1 MRKEVI
7 EMDLKLSEKVVI
19 ITGGGGGC
27 GRAYCLGFAEEK
39 ARVVI
44 ADVNGEAAQ
53 RVAEEIKGKG
63 GQAMGM
69 KVDVTSWED
78 VSNMV
83 DKTLQAFGQIDI
95 LVNNAGKRGLS
106 LVEDIT
112 DEFYNEEMNLNLR
125 GAVYCTRAVAGHMKE
140 RRYGK
145 IINQSSSA
153 ALIGHSYRG
162 SLYAAAKAGLLGFSR
177 SMTKELGPFNINV
190 NAIAPSSIN
199 TPFLTDLSKEA
210 IERNRTSNV
219 FGRLAEPED
228 LVGIVLLL
236 ASDCS
241 SFITG
246 QTIGVNG
253 GQFPT

>member
-1 MRKEVI
+1 
-7 EMDLKLSEKVVI
+7 
-19 ITGGGGGC
+19 
-27 GRAYCLGFAEEK
+27 
-39 ARVVI
+39 
-44 ADVNGEAAQ
+44 
-53 RVAEEIKGKG
+53 
-63 GQAMGM
+63 
-69 KVDVTSWED
+69 
-78 VSNMV
+78 MV

-125 GAVYCTRAVAGHMKE
+125 GAVYCTKAVAGHMKG

-145 IINQSSSA
+145 IINISSSA
-153 ALIGHSYRG
+153 ATIGHSYRG
-162 SLYAAAKAGLLGFSR
+162 SVYAAAKAGLLGFSR

-199 TPFLTDLSKEA
+199 TAFLADLSKEA
-210 IERNRTSNV
+210 IERNRKNNV